1 MTLRHKKHR
10 SHHEHRTHHTKHRA
24 QEKKSGERRG
34 ERGERGDGGGEGDST
49 SQHKLKEK
57 HIKSRR
63 FHIFNYRFIL
73 NIFLNVDFVVEQSSV
88 TFGDVGGCQVA
99 IKVPISHSIV
109 NLHEQSPAV
118 PLMWCLLSVLRR
130 YRSSCYIFVT
140 PRFLLGWAF
149 DLLRDFCFTDP
160 LAVEKH
166 FLPMLLQELVVPSPS
181 PSPPPLPSLIYSLLL
196 TPVGDRPSFDSTVSH
211 RDSEWCVWRVRE
223 HSQRALHSCQGA
235 LMTYHMTII

>member
-34 ERGERGDGGGEGDST
+34 ERGERGDGGGEGDNT

-99 IKVPISHSIV
+99 IKVCISHSIV
-109 NLHEQSPAV
+109 NLHEQTPAV
-118 PLMWCLLSVLRR
+118 PLMYHVVSPLCSQEVQKLLLHLRHPE
-130 YRSSCYIFVT
+130 IFT
-140 PRFLLGWAF
+140 RLGIRPPQGFLLHGPPGCGKT
-149 DLLRDFCFTDP
+149 LLANAIAGVSCPFP
-160 LAVEKH
+160 LP
-166 FLPMLLQELVVPSPS
+166 L
-181 PSPPPLPSLIYSLLL
+181 SPPFPSLMYSLLL
-196 TPVGDRPSFDSTVSH
+196 TPVGDRPSFDSTGSH
-211 RDSEWCVWRVRE
+211 
-223 HSQRALHSCQGA
+223 
-235 LMTYHMTII
+235 